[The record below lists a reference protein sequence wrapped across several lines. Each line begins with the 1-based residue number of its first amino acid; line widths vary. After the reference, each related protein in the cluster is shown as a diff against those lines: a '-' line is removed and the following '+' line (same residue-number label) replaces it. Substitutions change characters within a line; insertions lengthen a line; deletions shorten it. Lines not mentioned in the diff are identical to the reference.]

1 MNLAF
6 NPNTLYYGDCLEVMQ
21 GFPDECVDLIY
32 LDPPFNSKR
41 QYNEVFKGSGLNI
54 EPQIKAFDDIW
65 EWNDQS
71 AERVEQ
77 LKGAVANPASKV
89 IQGFE
94 ICVPRSEMLSYT
106 SYMAERLFEMRH
118 LLNDTGSIYLHC
130 DPTASHYLKL
140 VMDAIF
146 GKDGF
151 RNEIVWSYQGTG
163 QPQKAFKRKH
173 DTILFYGKS
182 KTVFFSDID
191 SSEPISDFSKSK
203 YTLEDEKEKYK
214 TIRHKNGNIFKQY
227 IRSHQRMRDVWDIP
241 IINAMAKER
250 LGYPTQK
257 PLELLERVIKV
268 SSSPDDV
275 VFDPFCGCGTTIEA
289 ARKLNRK
296 AIGIDILPFA
306 LRLVNNERLIPNGV
320 QMPVM
325 GVPVDVRTARLL
337 ADDDPFKY
345 QDWAVSLVD
354 GFASNPKK
362 TGDDGIDGY
371 GAIYT
376 KPDNMNR
383 RAILVQVTGAKGQ
396 QRAKYDRLQST
407 VRNHNAA
414 MGVLIT
420 QEKQTAQAHWQHN
433 LEPIGMGFSTY
444 NPLQCFSIEE
454 YYQYDKQWQRVLN
467 LPPLANPWTGK
478 PMTTLPIETV

>member
-1 MNLAF
+1 
-6 NPNTLYYGDCLEVMQ
+6 
-21 GFPDECVDLIY
+21 
-32 LDPPFNSKR
+32 
-41 QYNEVFKGSGLNI
+41 
-54 EPQIKAFDDIW
+54 
-65 EWNDQS
+65 
-71 AERVEQ
+71 
-77 LKGAVANPASKV
+77 
-89 IQGFE
+89 
-94 ICVPRSEMLSYT
+94 
-106 SYMAERLFEMRH
+106 
-118 LLNDTGSIYLHC
+118 
-130 DPTASHYLKL
+130 
-140 VMDAIF
+140 
-146 GKDGF
+146 
-151 RNEIVWSYQGTG
+151 
-163 QPQKAFKRKH
+163 
-173 DTILFYGKS
+173 
-182 KTVFFSDID
+182 
-191 SSEPISDFSKSK
+191 
-203 YTLEDEKEKYK
+203 
-214 TIRHKNGNIFKQY
+214 
-227 IRSHQRMRDVWDIP
+227 
-241 IINAMAKER
+241 
-250 LGYPTQK
+250 
-257 PLELLERVIKV
+257 
-268 SSSPDDV
+268 
-275 VFDPFCGCGTTIEA
+275 
-289 ARKLNRK
+289 
-296 AIGIDILPFA
+296 
-306 LRLVNNERLIPNGV
+306 
-320 QMPVM
+320 M

-478 PMTTLPIETV
+478 PMTTLPIEMV

>member
-94 ICVPRSEMLSYT
+94 ICIPRSEMLSYT
-106 SYMAERLFEMRH
+106 SYMAQRLFEMRRI
-118 LLNDTGSIYLHC
+118 LKPTGSIYLHC

-140 VMDAIF
+140 VMDALF
-146 GKDGF
+146 GRHNF
-151 RNEIVWSYQGTG
+151 RNEIVWHYRRWTGTAHQFLAMHDILLFYTKRESG
-163 QPQKAFKRKH
+163 HVFNALYTGYTKKSLKRKQNYH
-173 DTILFYGKS
+173 TRIKDDD
-182 KTVFFSDID
+182 VFVTSIN
-191 SSEPISDFSKSK
+191 KK
-203 YTLEDEKEKYK
+203 GVKE
-214 TIRHKNGNIFKQY
+214 N
-227 IRSHQRMRDVWDIP
+227 DVWMIP
-241 IINAMAKER
+241 VINSQAKER

-257 PLELLERVIKV
+257 PLELLDRIINA
-268 SSSPDDV
+268 SSDPDDV

-289 ARKLNRK
+289 ARKLNRR

-306 LRLVNNERLIPNGV
+306 LRLINNERLIPNGV

-325 GVPVDVRTARLL
+325 GAPVDVRTALSL
-337 ADDDPFKY
+337 ANQDPFKY

-420 QEKQTAQAHWQHN
+420 QEKQTAQTQWQHN
-433 LEPIGMGFSTY
+433 LKPIEMGFSTY
-444 NPLQCFSIEE
+444 KPLQCFSIEE